1 MKCPLITIRELTK
14 EILVM
19 TEQLDLFF
27 QSAIQEEQKVR
38 EQDLQEKHDRKY
50 KPTLLTPRQWRLL
63 CMIEYASLQEHRKL
77 TQKEI
82 CDTIESYEWNDD
94 EKCHDH
100 CVAIWNDIKD
110 INLSYQTDKVI
121 ISKNFEYWIGDE
133 SETKSFIDKLWN
145 DLEPRLM
152 RYWAYLKK
160 VERNGQGQL
169 LSRKLDPIGDTSKAR
184 EWIESYGKERIGD

>member
-1 MKCPLITIRELTK
+1 
-14 EILVM
+14 M

-27 QSAIQEEQKVR
+27 QSAIQEEQK
-38 EQDLQEKHDRKY
+38 LTEKDIQKAHDRKY
-50 KPTLLTPRQWRLL
+50 KENLLTPRQWVLL
-63 CMIEYASLQEHRKL
+63 NLIKHNSLVENRKT
-77 TQKEI
+77 TQREI
-82 CDTIESYEWNDD
+82 CNTIETYEWNDD

-110 INLSYQTDKVI
+110 INLSRQTDKVI

-169 LSRKLDPIGDTSKAR
+169 LSRRLEPIDDTSKAR